1 MAINTVPRGVV
12 KHRFR
17 RFASLQSCAEW
28 QRSLPAVHFASRHW
42 KGVKETFL
50 PPLTPTFIL
59 HSRHAFGRHI
69 KKREPGAIG
78 CCFFFFYFFSFFSN
92 DDGITRRGHRNVPS
106 ACASLVIMEFADCC
120 CSCLVCTAESTASM
134 QPGNVPSH

>member
-1 MAINTVPRGVV
+1 MATNKTLLWPLRIPS
-12 KHRFR
+12 KLR
-17 RFASLQSCAEW
+17 RAATLATCRPLCLQALAGSK
-28 QRSLPAVHFASRHW
+28 RNI
-42 KGVKETFL
+42 FL
-50 PPLTPTFIL
+50 PPLTATFIL
-59 HSRHAFGRHI
+59 FHSRHAFGRHI

-78 CCFFFFYFFSFFSN
+78 CFFCFFIYFFSFFSN

-106 ACASLVIMEFADCC
+106 AGASRVIMEFADCC